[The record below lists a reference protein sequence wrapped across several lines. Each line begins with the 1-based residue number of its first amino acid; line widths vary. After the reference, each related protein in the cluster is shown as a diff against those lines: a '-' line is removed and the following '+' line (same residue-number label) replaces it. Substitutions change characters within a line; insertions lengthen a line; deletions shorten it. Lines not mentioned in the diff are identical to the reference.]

1 MQSFSPASL
10 VFLLRKDPSDLTC
23 VSKEISISQT
33 SLDLSR
39 YQSQRSQYDLK
50 HFSSD
55 LFYSS
60 KLCCMSVLPWQLSES
75 LSMNVYDN
83 VNVFSLGGID
93 LLHCCCCRAST
104 ETCYWEYINRLW
116 ACKKY
121 CCCTYNIYEI
131 TP

>member
-55 LFYSS
+55 SP
-60 KLCCMSVLPWQLSES
+60 K
-75 LSMNVYDN
+75 
-83 VNVFSLGGID
+83 
-93 LLHCCCCRAST
+93 T
-104 ETCYWEYINRLW
+104 T
-116 ACKKY
+116 
-121 CCCTYNIYEI
+121 
-131 TP
+131 